1 MTAWPSGAKGLAGA
15 AKATGPGEGT
25 DSAAENVP
33 SVAKMMGE
41 VIVQRSSIVEERC
54 LDVPSCPVVVVV
66 AVAATETSS
75 AAACSSFAAA
85 ATTAASSAA
94 AAVAARRTG
103 LGCLGS

>member
-54 LDVPSCPVVVVV
+54 LDVPSCPVVVV
-66 AVAATETSS
+66 AATETWS

-103 LGCLGS
+103 LGCLDS

>member
-54 LDVPSCPVVVVV
+54 LDVPSCPVVVV
-66 AVAATETSS
+66 AVAATETWS

-103 LGCLGS
+103 LGCLDS